1 MADHTE
7 KKKAGA
13 IKHYLSREQF
23 NSLCSIMSFI
33 ALDAT
38 ETRYSSFADYM
49 LYKLIRYSTKFGK
62 DYDTFLIRLYPNE
75 AELLL
80 QIYIIF
86 VSGYV
91 RASDRIIKDYSSIVG
106 TKKLGESYDKE
117 KNISS
122 KIEDMIQKKG
132 FGDFL
137 DCGAKKAVKV
147 ADFAQATLH
156 SILLCAK
163 WLLGRRSH
171 FARNVKNG
179 FFYADFASKIGQ
191 YFFEK
196 RKEKC

>member
-7 KKKAGA
+7 KKKAGT

-49 LYKLIRYSTKFGK
+49 LFKLIRYSTQFGK
-62 DYDTFLIRLYPNE
+62 GYNTFLIRLYPNE

-106 TKKLGESYDKE
+106 TEKIGESYDKE

-122 KIEDMIQKKG
+122 KIEEMIQKKG

-137 DCGAKKAVKV
+137 DCGAKIAVKV
-147 ADFAQATLH
+147 ADFAQAYLT
-156 SILLCAK
+156 S
-163 WLLGRRSH
+163 
-171 FARNVKNG
+171 FFNDVKQ
-179 FFYADFASKIGQ
+179 AIG
-191 YFFEK
+191 
-196 RKEKC
+196 

>member
-1 MADHTE
+1 MVDHTE
-7 KKKAGA
+7 KKKAGT

-49 LYKLIRYSTKFGK
+49 LFKLIRYSTQFGK
-62 DYDTFLIRLYPNE
+62 GYNTFLIRLYPNE

-106 TKKLGESYDKE
+106 TEKIGESYDKE

-122 KIEDMIQKKG
+122 KIEEMI
-132 FGDFL
+132 
-137 DCGAKKAVKV
+137 
-147 ADFAQATLH
+147 
-156 SILLCAK
+156 
-163 WLLGRRSH
+163 
-171 FARNVKNG
+171 
-179 FFYADFASKIGQ
+179 
-191 YFFEK
+191 
-196 RKEKC
+196 